1 MAESQT
7 IARPSIL
14 WKQLSADQ
22 RRLAAEAF
30 WQDESGKNEQTEAVA
45 AISQRFKMRSK
56 SVVVLPLA
64 KKVKYLLELFGI
76 PEAVAA
82 RLLMSHHIEYRRP
95 MMAAFLDALGVA
107 HDNGMIPED
116 TVVPKEPEKLRSAVN
131 AIAASFPPEDVA
143 LYLSTLTWQD
153 PETWSPLVEFPE
165 AHIPGKW

>member
-7 IARPSIL
+7 IPRPSIL
-14 WKQLSADQ
+14 WKQMSIDQ
-22 RRLAAEAF
+22 RRQAVEAF
-30 WQDESGKNEQTEAVA
+30 WQDESGKNEQTEAIA
-45 AISQRFKMRSK
+45 TISQRFKIRTK

-64 KKVKYLLELFGI
+64 KKIKYLLELPGI

-82 RLLMSHHIEYRRP
+82 RILMSHHIEYRRP
-95 MMAAFLDALGVA
+95 LMAAFLDALGIA

-116 TVVPKEPEKLRSAVN
+116 TVIPKEPEKLRAAVN
-131 AIAASFPPEDVA
+131 AIAASFPAEDVA

-153 PETWSPLVEFPE
+153 PETWSVLADYPE